1 MPSLGNDTSEPASE
15 RYHALLQQ
23 QSSAARLETV
33 ARLSL
38 GVREMVLAGLR
49 QRFKSA
55 SEAELQYHLA
65 VRLYGPS
72 QTPKSL
78 RPIPDDAG

>member
-1 MPSLGNDTSEPASE
+1 M
-15 RYHALLQQ
+15 
-23 QSSAARLETV
+23 